1 MAEMKWL
8 ASDFLEERKRF
19 AKKRKELNKAILS
32 ISKMKEQAE
41 ERKRQV
47 FRASFVLWV
56 RNW

>member
-1 MAEMKWL
+1 MAEMKRL

-47 FRASFVLWV
+47 VRASLA
-56 RNW
+56 

>member
-47 FRASFVLWV
+47 VRASLS
-56 RNW
+56 